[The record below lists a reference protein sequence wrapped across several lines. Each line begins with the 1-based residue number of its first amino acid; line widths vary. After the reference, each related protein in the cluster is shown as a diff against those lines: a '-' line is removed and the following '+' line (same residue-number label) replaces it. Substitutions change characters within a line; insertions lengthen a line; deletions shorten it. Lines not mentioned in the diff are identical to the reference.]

1 MCNTTI
7 ERPETLHSAH
17 RIEAGGLSGKPL
29 KEISTLAI
37 SDMYKL
43 TDGEV
48 MTSFALH

>member
-7 ERPETLHSAH
+7 ERPETLRSAH
-17 RIEAGGLSGKPL
+17 RIEAGGLSGQPL
-29 KEISTLAI
+29 KDFSTTAI

-48 MTSFALH
+48 MTSCELF